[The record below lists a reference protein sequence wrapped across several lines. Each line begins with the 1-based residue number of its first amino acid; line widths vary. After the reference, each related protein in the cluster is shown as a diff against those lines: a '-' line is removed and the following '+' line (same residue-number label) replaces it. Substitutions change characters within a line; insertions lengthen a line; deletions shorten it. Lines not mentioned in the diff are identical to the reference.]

1 MSRGLMDKLTNRD
14 IIREQ
19 KFNIEYMTKE
29 LKDKNELVALQADAI
44 DEFREQVMKQSEE
57 ISALWDSVNAKTR
70 TKPVEKD
77 EPEKN

>member
-29 LKDKNELVALQADAI
+29 LKDKNELVELQADAI

-77 EPEKN
+77 ESEKN